1 MTRNYLYI
9 SAAHTIDRDSKFFM
23 VGIGESERMR
33 KHHAWLEAYAFEHG
47 HFFVR
52 WTPDA
57 VDFCRKCLVSIGLKM
72 DAVRAVKAPDLIKYL
87 GYGEKPPVFVQT
99 AINRHRLLMQIDSN
113 YYFNYTI
120 QERKKRYP
128 SK

>member
-1 MTRNYLYI
+1 
-9 SAAHTIDRDSKFFM
+9 M

-57 VDFCRKCLVSIGLKM
+57 VDFCRKCLASVGLKM
-72 DAVRAVKAPDLIKYL
+72 DAVRTVKAPDLIKYL

-120 QERKKRYP
+120 QERKK
-128 SK
+128 K